1 MERRWNNHKISKNK
15 NQLIVD
21 EFSDGAFQ
29 AYTVR
34 LEEASQKG
42 KIYIIDAEFL
52 LMVVI
57 MWSISI

>member
-21 EFSDGAFQ
+21 EFPDGAFQ

-34 LEEASQKG
+34 LEEASQKE
-42 KIYIIDAEFL
+42 KNIYNRCRIFY
-52 LMVVI
+52 
-57 MWSISI
+57 